1 DHGLGGLAAN
11 EPDILLE
18 TEWRRLD
25 KKLQPAALPRKLD
38 QLAEYHTIIL
48 GDVSEKMLDAG
59 FVELLDKA
67 VRERGVGLIVAAGP
81 QAMPHRFGDKLH
93 DLLPVRLKRGIP
105 GRLPR
110 GVPSFRLELAPE
122 GVVNEAMRFNEEPGR
137 NQNTWA
143 NLAPYYWCAAT
154 ERAAPAASVLVY
166 NPITGPYGKLPLI
179 AQHYAGKGRVLF
191 VGTDETFRWRRNVG
205 DRFFYTLWGQS
216 IRGVARRDPKLAKKS
231 WIEVRPV
238 RCQPGEQAQVELMA
252 LTPEGAPVLAEE
264 IELPVQGGGELSR
277 LKLAPDP
284 AIQGR
289 YFGKL
294 APRTPGDYRVTY
306 TPPGK
311 GPPAEA
317 RLRVETSPA
326 ELRQP
331 NVNRDALR
339 LLAREGAGEMFEL
352 HELASVKD
360 RLKGRSRYT
369 EMHSEK
375 TLWDNAWLLG
385 LLIFLYSL
393 DVGLRRLMGL
403 S

>member
-1 DHGLGGLAAN
+1 VG
-11 EPDILLE
+11 
-18 TEWRRLD
+18 
-25 KKLQPAALPRKLD
+25 
-38 QLAEYHTIIL
+38 
-48 GDVSEKMLDAG
+48 
-59 FVELLDKA
+59 
-67 VRERGVGLIVAAGP
+67 ERGVGLIVAAGP
-81 QAMPHRFGDKLH
+81 LAMPHRYGNKLH
-93 DLLPVRLKRGIP
+93 ELLRVRLKRGVP

-122 GVVNEAMRFNEEPGR
+122 GVLNEAMRFHEEPGR

-154 ERAAPAASVLVY
+154 ERAAPAASVLAY
-166 NPITGPYGKLPLI
+166 NPILGPYGKLPLI

-205 DRFFYTLWGQS
+205 DRFFYTFWGQS

-264 IELPVQGGGELSR
+264 VEVQVQGGGELNR
-277 LKLAPDP
+277 LKLAADP
-284 AIQGR
+284 AVQGR
-289 YFGKL
+289 YLGKL
-294 APRTPGDYRVTY
+294 APKTPGDYRVTY

-311 GPPAEA
+311 GEPAEA

-339 LLAREGAGEMFEL
+339 LLAKEGGGEMLEL
-352 HELASVKD
+352 HDLTSIKD
-360 RLKGRSRYT
+360 RLQGKSRYL

-375 TLWDNAWLLG
+375 TLWDNGWLLG